1 VTKYTVPLVRIIDIV
16 TLVAVF
22 AGQCTTIGLGV
33 MQLCSGINFNYGVPL
48 GVGLNI
54 AVLIVVT
61 ICYLC
66 SACLPIQKGIR
77 IGSNISMVCTL
88 GLMLFLFLVGPT
100 VFILNN
106 FVNGTGLYLQ
116 NIVRM
121 SLWMDPIEQG
131 GWVGGWTIFYWAWW
145 ISWAPFVGIFIAKIS
160 KGRTIKEFVLAALVA
175 PSIFDMIFMCI
186 FGSTALNFELVEAT
200 KGVIWGAVQSDLSSA
215 IYVMLDMFPIAA
227 LTAPVLL
234 FVSFTFFVV
243 SADSA
248 TIVLGTLSSG
258 GTDPKTSLKILWGV
272 LMAAAAGALLIAGGL
287 NAVQAASIVG
297 ALAFTIVMLFLCYL
311 TPRILREDYL
321 HEIPVKQ
328 VYIPA
333 SKEGASL

>member
-1 VTKYTVPLVRIIDIV
+1 MVRIIDIV

-200 KGVIWGAVQSDLSSA
+200 KGVIWGAVQ
-215 IYVMLDMFPIAA
+215 
-227 LTAPVLL
+227 
-234 FVSFTFFVV
+234 
-243 SADSA
+243 
-248 TIVLGTLSSG
+248 
-258 GTDPKTSLKILWGV
+258 
-272 LMAAAAGALLIAGGL
+272 
-287 NAVQAASIVG
+287 
-297 ALAFTIVMLFLCYL
+297 
-311 TPRILREDYL
+311 
-321 HEIPVKQ
+321 
-328 VYIPA
+328 
-333 SKEGASL
+333 